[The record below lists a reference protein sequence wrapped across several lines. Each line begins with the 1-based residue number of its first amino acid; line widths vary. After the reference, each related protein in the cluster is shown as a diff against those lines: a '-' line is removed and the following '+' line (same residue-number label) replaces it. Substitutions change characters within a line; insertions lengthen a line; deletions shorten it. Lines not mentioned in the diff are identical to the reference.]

1 MITRPHPRKTLPP
14 ELAAAQAD
22 FTSEGAPPPG
32 KVANAP
38 PALPLATTTARRVA
52 VKPPTRRKGPTPA
65 GRHRW

>member
-1 MITRPHPRKTLPP
+1 MITRPQPRKTMPL

-22 FTSEGAPPPG
+22 FTAEGAPPPG

-38 PALPLATTTARRVA
+38 PELPPAPTKACRVA